1 MVNWFL
7 LLTVSLL
14 LLEKEVKNKQRR
26 KVKKNL
32 VLDTNPGLYSMS
44 PPVHIQRDIETCVCI
59 HVLVYI
65 HILPNFVCR
74 EAYKQWHSS
83 RINITFITRNWGSLE
98 KWGLRQGKQKMS
110 LEHPVV
116 SESKKGGF

>member
-14 LLEKEVKNKQRR
+14 LLEKEVKNKQRK

-44 PPVHIQRDIETCVCI
+44 PPVHIQRAIETCVCVCI

-74 EAYKQWHSS
+74 EAYKQ
-83 RINITFITRNWGSLE
+83 
-98 KWGLRQGKQKMS
+98 
-110 LEHPVV
+110 
-116 SESKKGGF
+116 

>member
-74 EAYKQWHSS
+74 EAYKQ
-83 RINITFITRNWGSLE
+83 
-98 KWGLRQGKQKMS
+98 
-110 LEHPVV
+110 
-116 SESKKGGF
+116 